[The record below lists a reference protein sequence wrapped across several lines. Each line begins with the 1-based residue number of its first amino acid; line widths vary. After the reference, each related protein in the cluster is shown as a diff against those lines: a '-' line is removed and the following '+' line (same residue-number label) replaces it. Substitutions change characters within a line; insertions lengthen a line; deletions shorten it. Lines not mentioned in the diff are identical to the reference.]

1 MIIADKIGFLEPL
14 FLIRWSS
21 KRKPMTDIQAKNSNR
36 GMIWSIK
43 DTKIMIATK
52 YLYLSPCN

>member
-21 KRKPMTDIQAKNSNR
+21 KRKPMTDIQAKNSNM
-36 GMIWSIK
+36 GY
-43 DTKIMIATK
+43 DLV
-52 YLYLSPCN
+52 Y